1 MDLKQLQYF
10 VSVIEHMNFSKAA
23 EKLHISQPSLS
34 NAIKKLEHEI
44 GSPLLERNT
53 RNLHLTE
60 AGQLLYERAIVVLKN
75 IEILKLEI
83 DEVVVHGTSEITIG
97 VMESIKYWLPKV
109 ITEYKKNYPKM
120 VFHLVDILDND
131 LVKNSLRSY
140 KTHLVITNHLFD
152 DEDFEVKSLYEER
165 LVAVLPLDHPL
176 AEKEKLTIS
185 DICKEPFIIG
195 KEGFQTRQDIL
206 NAFEKEK
213 KDINIQFVIE
223 RFEIAVS
230 LVRENLGISI
240 LPEKYIQG
248 LASKTIVHKEIDSPY
263 LRRNVYLVYMKNRH
277 LPVAIHQLLDE
288 IEHFFS
294 EESC

>member
-97 VMESIKYWLPKV
+97 VMDSIKYWLPKV
-109 ITEYKKNYPKM
+109 IAEYKNRYPKM
-120 VFHLVDILDND
+120 VFHLVDILGSE
-131 LVKNSLRSY
+131 LVINSLKSY
-140 KTHLVITNHLFD
+140 KTHLVITNQLI
-152 DEDFEVKSLYEER
+152 DEADLEVKCLYEER
-165 LVAVLPLDHPL
+165 LVAVLPLNHPL
-176 AEKEKLTIS
+176 VEKDKLTIA
-185 DICKEPFIIG
+185 DISKEPFIIS
-195 KEGFQTRQDIL
+195 KEGFQTRQNIL
-206 NAFEKEK
+206 NAFEKDGM
-213 KDINIQFVIE
+213 DINIQFEIE
-223 RFEIAVS
+223 RLETAVS

-240 LPEKYIQG
+240 LPEKYLQG
-248 LASKTIVHKEIDSPY
+248 PTAKTIVLKEIDSAY

-277 LPVAIHQLLDE
+277 LPLAIHQLFDE
-288 IEHFFS
+288 IELFLS
-294 EESC
+294 EKTS

>member
-34 NAIKKLEHEI
+34 NAIKKLEQEI

-60 AGQLLYERAIVVLKN
+60 AGHLLYERAIVVLKN

-97 VMESIKYWLPKV
+97 VMESIKHWLPKV
-109 ITEYKKNYPKM
+109 ISEYKNRYPKM
-120 VFHLVDILDND
+120 VFHLVDILGSER
-131 LVKNSLRSY
+131 VKNSLRSY
-140 KTHLVITNHLFD
+140 KTHLVITNQLID

-176 AEKEKLTIS
+176 AEKEKLTIA

-206 NAFEKEK
+206 NAFEKEG

-223 RFEIAVS
+223 RFEIALS
-230 LVRENLGISI
+230 FVRENLGISI
-240 LPEKYIQG
+240 LPEKYLQG
-248 LASKTIVHKEIDSPY
+248 PTLKTIVQKEIDSPY

-277 LPVAIHQLLDE
+277 LPVAIHQLLVE
-288 IEHFFS
+288 IGQCFS
-294 EESC
+294 VKTN